1 MTQILTVSFFVSG
14 QAAFLPKYLEFQFSL
29 TSSQAAMLVGS
40 IVVPAGA
47 GGTLL
52 GGFFLKK
59 FNLDRQGAVKMYLI
73 SQILIMPLYFGFLFN
88 CPTQDIVGLNVP
100 YPNQTVIYSNA
111 TCNLGCDCTYPEELS
126 RSFEGK
132 HLVQI
137 G

>member
-1 MTQILTVSFFVSG
+1 
-14 QAAFLPKYLEFQFSL
+14 
-29 TSSQAAMLVGS
+29 MLVGS

-132 HLVQI
+132 LWSKLEEI
-137 G
+137 GSNWFKLN